1 MVIKDFFTQSC
12 RVDMR
17 INLGGSDA
25 LMAQHGLNGS
35 QISTTLEQRSG
46 ETMAQGVGRNGL
58 LYTRFFCLSLD
69 HDENHGASEVMTTTV
84 QEHKILFTGFDIEV
98 NTVGKPQLK
107 FLNGTWRNGHKPLFR
122 TLAEHANE
130 AVIKVE
136 LREFQVDKL

>member
-17 INLGGSDA
+17 INLGGSYA
-25 LMAQHGLNGS
+25 LMAQHGLNGT

-69 HDENHGASEVMTTTV
+69 HDENH
-84 QEHKILFTGFDIEV
+84 
-98 NTVGKPQLK
+98 
-107 FLNGTWRNGHKPLFR
+107 PLHR
-122 TLAEHANE
+122 
-130 AVIKVE
+130 V
-136 LREFQVDKL
+136 